1 MNNNIRILSTKI
13 LKSNQKQFLLNAGFR
28 IIEADFIHMDWMKI
42 NSFGTYKNLIF
53 TSQNAVLSLLNQIDS
68 NFSKDKQCFCVG
80 IKTKNLLEEN
90 GFKVITYFHY
100 AEDLANF
107 LIKNYP
113 KESFTF
119 FSGNLRKDTV
129 PKAFFE
135 NDIVFE
141 ELQAY
146 RTQLCSHKIE
156 TPVDAILFFSP
167 SAVHSYLEQNTIQNE
182 ICFCVGKTTAEAL
195 YFVTKSIV
203 IANQPSVE
211 NVIIQ
216 CIHHYNKSNI

>member
-1 MNNNIRILSTKI
+1 MNNNIRILSTKL

-28 IIEADFIHMDWMKI
+28 LIEADFIHIDWMKI
-42 NSFGTYKNLIF
+42 NSFETYKNLIF
-53 TSQNAVLSLLNQIDS
+53 TSQNTVLSLLNQIDS
-68 NFSKDKQCFCVG
+68 NFSKGKQCFCVG

-119 FSGNLRKDTV
+119 FSGDLRKDTI
-129 PKAFFE
+129 PIAFFE

-141 ELQAY
+141 ELQVY
-146 RTQLCSHKIE
+146 QTQLSSHKIE
-156 TPVDAILFFSP
+156 TAVDAILFFSP
-167 SAVHSYLEQNTIQNE
+167 SAVQSYLEHNTIQNE

-195 YFVTKSIV
+195 HFITKSIV

-216 CIHHYNKSNI
+216 CIHHFNKSNI